1 MPCQLLADKN
11 FIFAVLFVAMSLS
24 FFCFSRIMVLDKG
37 FVVEFDTPETLL
49 AQQGIFYNMA
59 RDAGLA

>member
-11 FIFAVLFVAMSLS
+11 FIFAVLLVAMSLS
-24 FFCFSRIMVLDKG
+24 FFSFSRIMVLDKG